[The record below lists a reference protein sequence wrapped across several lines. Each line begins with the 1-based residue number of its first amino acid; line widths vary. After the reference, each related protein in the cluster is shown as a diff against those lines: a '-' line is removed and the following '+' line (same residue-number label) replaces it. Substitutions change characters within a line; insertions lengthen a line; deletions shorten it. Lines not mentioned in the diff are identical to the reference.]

1 MGTQLSEIVP
11 VIALVKVATPI
22 NVIFKLYFHI

>member
-1 MGTQLSEIVP
+1 MGTQLSEIVI

-22 NVIFKLYFHI
+22 NVILKLYFHI